1 MKQRNAWM
9 LWGVL
14 VAAMLACVPVAW
26 AQGPAGVRKQVEASM
41 RVTGAIHIATDG
53 SVERVQLDTPDKL
66 PKGIADFVESN
77 MAAWRFEPVL
87 VDGVPRRALTK
98 VSALLV
104 GKTIGGGQMSVS
116 IRGADFSDDRVVPAT
131 QQIAG
136 RKLRP
141 PGFPMS
147 AAEEG
152 VQGTVYLLV
161 KVERDGTVGD
171 VSTEQVN
178 LRFVASEPQ
187 MKRHRDRFARVA
199 MAAARDW
206 TFTPPTEGEQAAQ
219 PHWIVRVPVDFTFTG
234 PLPYGKWQVYVP
246 GPRTRPG
253 WAPQEDA
260 PGFSPDA
267 LAEGGIH
274 LAGGNRGPKLLTS
287 LDGA

>member
-1 MKQRNAWM
+1 MKPRGIGM
-9 LWGVL
+9 LWAL
-14 VAAMLACVPVAW
+14 AAMLAWLPTVL

-53 SVERVQLDTPDKL
+53 SVERVELDARDKL
-66 PKGIADFVESN
+66 PKDIADFVESN
-77 MAAWRFEPVL
+77 MAAWQFEPVL
-87 VDGVPRRALTK
+87 VDGVRRRALTR

-116 IRGADFSDDRVVPAT
+116 IRGADFSDDRIVPET
-131 QQIAG
+131 QRIAG
-136 RKLRP
+136 RQMRP

-152 VQGTVYLLV
+152 AQGTVYLLV

-178 LRFVASEPQ
+178 LRFVAGEPQ
-187 MKRHRDRFARVA
+187 MDRHRERFARVA
-199 MAAARDW
+199 MAAARGW
-206 TFTPPTEGEQAAQ
+206 TFAPPTEGEQASQ
-219 PHWIVRVPVDFTFTG
+219 PYWIVRVPVDFNFTG

-246 GPRTRPG
+246 GPRARPG

-274 LAGGNRGPKLLTS
+274 QAGGSHAPKLLTP
-287 LDGA
+287 LDGV

>member
-1 MKQRNAWM
+1 MKQYRVWIWWA
-9 LWGVL
+9 L
-14 VAAMLACVPVAW
+14 AAMLAWMPSAS

-41 RVTGAIHIATDG
+41 RVTGAIHIAADG
-53 SVERVQLDTPDKL
+53 SVEHVQLDTPDRL
-66 PKGIADFVESN
+66 PKGISGFVESN
-77 MAAWRFEPVL
+77 MASWRFEPVL

-116 IRGADFSDDRVVPAT
+116 IRGADFSDDTVVPAT
-131 QQIAG
+131 QQITG
-136 RKLRP
+136 RQLRP
-141 PGFPMS
+141 PAFPMS

-178 LRFVASEPQ
+178 LRFVASAPQ
-187 MKRHRDRFARVA
+187 MDRHRDRFARVA
-199 MAAARDW
+199 MAAARNW
-206 TFTPPTEGEQAAQ
+206 TFAPPTEGEQAAQ
-219 PHWIVRVPVDFTFTG
+219 PYWIVRVPVDFTFSG

-253 WAPQEDA
+253 WAPDEEA

-267 LAEGGIH
+267 LAEGSIH
-274 LAGGNRGPKLLTS
+274 MAGGNRGPKLLTP
-287 LDGA
+287 LDEA

>member
-1 MKQRNAWM
+1 
-9 LWGVL
+9 
-14 VAAMLACVPVAW
+14 
-26 AQGPAGVRKQVEASM
+26 VRKQVEASM

-66 PKGIADFVESN
+66 PKGIAGFVESN
-77 MAAWRFEPVL
+77 MASWRFEPVL

-116 IRGADFSDDRVVPAT
+116 IRGADFNDDTVVPAT

-136 RKLRP
+136 RQLRP
-141 PGFPMS
+141 PAFPMS

-152 VQGTVYLLV
+152 AQGTVYLLV

-171 VSTEQVN
+171 VSAEQVN
-178 LRFVASEPQ
+178 LRLVASAPQ
-187 MKRHRDRFARVA
+187 MDRHRDRFARVA
-199 MAAARDW
+199 MAAARNW

-219 PHWIVRVPVDFTFTG
+219 PYWIVRVPVDFNFTG
-234 PLPYGKWQVYVP
+234 LLPYGQWQVYVP
-246 GPRTRPG
+246 GPRTRPD
-253 WAPQEDA
+253 WALDEDA

-267 LAEGGIH
+267 LAEGGIR
-274 LAGGNRGPKLLTS
+274 LAGGHRGPTLLTP